1 MSGAEALADALVSF
15 VRGFGL
21 HRADRTPC
29 GFEAGVA
36 DAHALSELFA
46 GPLRQMELV
55 ARLGLAKSTVGR
67 VVANLVD
74 RGWVRRE
81 PASDDGLGVKLALTD
96 AGREAADRLRV
107 ARRQRME
114 ALLDQV
120 PIDRRAEVIDV
131 LELLYKAAG
140 ASRPDHS
147 DSRPRWSPSWAGD

>member
-1 MSGAEALADALVSF
+1 MSGAEELSDAVVSF

-21 HRADRTPC
+21 HRPDRTPC

-46 GPLRQMELV
+46 GPLRQVELV
-55 ARLGLAKSTVGR
+55 ARLGLAKSTVSR
-67 VVANLVD
+67 VVSNLVD

-81 PASDDGLGVKLALTD
+81 PASDDGRGVSLALTD

-107 ARRQRME
+107 ARRRRME

-120 PIDRRAEVIDV
+120 PIERRAEVIDV
-131 LELLYKAAG
+131 LELLHKAAD
-140 ASRPDHS
+140 ASRPDDT
-147 DSRPRWSPSWAGD
+147 DSW